1 MVGSLSGAVAF
12 NPFVDFFFLEFPK
25 ATDLVGKYVL
35 FAYPPVGCIALDA
48 KIFRAFIDREP
59 PVLHALAPEC

>member
-25 ATDLVGKYVL
+25 ATDLVGKHLL
-35 FAYPPVGCIALDA
+35 FAYPLLGGIVLDA
-48 KIFRAFIDREP
+48 KILRYFIGREP